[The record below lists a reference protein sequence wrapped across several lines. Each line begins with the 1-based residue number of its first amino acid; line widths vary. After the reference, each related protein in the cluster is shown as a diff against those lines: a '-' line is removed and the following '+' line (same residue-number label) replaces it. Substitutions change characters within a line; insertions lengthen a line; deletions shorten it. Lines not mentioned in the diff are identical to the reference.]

1 MQLPIQRA
9 NSAFAAFMLSLAAI
23 FVVLIVAINAMLM
36 YLIIRP
42 VNQLS
47 NIASEVSLGNLE
59 VADFHT
65 TGKDEIATL
74 AESFRRMRKSL
85 VEAIKMLE
93 S

>member
-1 MQLPIQRA
+1 MPIT
-9 NSAFAAFMLSLAAI
+9 
-23 FVVLIVAINAMLM
+23 
-36 YLIIRP
+36 LIIRP

-59 VADFHT
+59 VPDFEAS
-65 TGKDEIATL
+65 GKDEIATL

-93 S
+93 N

>member
-1 MQLPIQRA
+1 
-9 NSAFAAFMLSLAAI
+9 MLSLAAV
-23 FVVLIVAINAMLM
+23 FVVLIAAINALLM
-36 YLIIRP
+36 FLVIRP

-47 NIASEVSLGNLE
+47 DIASEVSLGNLA
-59 VADFHT
+59 VPDFEAS
-65 TGKDEIATL
+65 GKDEIGNL